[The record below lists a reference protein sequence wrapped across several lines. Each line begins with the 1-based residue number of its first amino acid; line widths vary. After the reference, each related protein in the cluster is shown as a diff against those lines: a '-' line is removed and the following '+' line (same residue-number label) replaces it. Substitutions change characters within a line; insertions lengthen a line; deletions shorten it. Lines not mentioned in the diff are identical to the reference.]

1 MKMAPRSV
9 LDCPPSIHCSL
20 PPSPSPP
27 LHRPPTTAQAMVE
40 IYLNPE
46 NETNWDDLELDKRQ
60 ELPEPLR
67 AAEKLLHELP
77 RSPRQQARA
86 APRRALPAATPACAP
101 SLRPHHDPLPV
112 SA

>member
-1 MKMAPRSV
+1 
-9 LDCPPSIHCSL
+9 
-20 PPSPSPP
+20 
-27 LHRPPTTAQAMVE
+27 MVE

-86 APRRALPAATPACAP
+86 AAPRPACGHTCLRALPAARTRTAPFPSPPDVRLLWTPPCPGPA
-101 SLRPHHDPLPV
+101 LPHPC
-112 SA
+112 S

>member
-1 MKMAPRSV
+1 
-9 LDCPPSIHCSL
+9 
-20 PPSPSPP
+20 
-27 LHRPPTTAQAMVE
+27 MVE

-86 APRRALPAATPACAP
+86 AAPRPACGHTCLRALPAATPRPPSRLRLTPDCRGRRPAPWPCAAASVLVTLGP
-101 SLRPHHDPLPV
+101 
-112 SA
+112 

>member
-1 MKMAPRSV
+1 
-9 LDCPPSIHCSL
+9 
-20 PPSPSPP
+20 
-27 LHRPPTTAQAMVE
+27 MVE

-86 APRRALPAATPACAP
+86 APRRAAPRRALPAATPACAP